1 MEFGLEQGCV
11 MVTQGR
17 LAVLTGGGDCP
28 GLNAVIRAVV
38 KTAIQ
43 NNYEIYG
50 IENGFNGLVA
60 DNIKKMNLQDVSG
73 ILRAGAL
80 SWEQPTVIILF
91 ILLLEQM
98 MPANKFIKICGKQ
111 LLLI

>member
-1 MEFGLEQGCV
+1 MEYGLEQGCV

-73 ILRAGAL
+73 ILPRGGTIL
-80 SWEQPTVIILF
+80 GIILF

-98 MPANKFIKICGKQ
+98 VPANRFIKTCGKQ
-111 LLLI
+111 LSQI